1 MLKVGRDWRGLT
13 SSRIDDETYL
23 ASLGR
28 GGAEI
33 KRSSGTFAETLH
45 GIYMWTRS
53 WARFIV
59 DPKLLSVLVNG
70 NLGKKREVLRLI
82 PLAASRG
89 GKNIV

>member
-1 MLKVGRDWRGLT
+1 MGREWRELT

-23 ASLGR
+23 ASLRR
-28 GGAEI
+28 GGTES

-53 WARFIV
+53 WTRFIV
-59 DPKLLSVLVNG
+59 DPKLLSVPVDWNFG
-70 NLGKKREVLRLI
+70 QKNVVLRLV

-89 GKNIV
+89 GKNVV